1 VFSHGFKFPISNLET
16 FPILL
21 SRVNDVVSEYP
32 MKASFRSN
40 REEELEKET
49 NVCDRSERAMQRT
62 TAVKRVVAFREDEKK
77 KCIIRFSFSEG
88 KKNRR
93 K

>member
-1 VFSHGFKFPISNLET
+1 VFSHGFKFPISYLET

-21 SRVNDVVSEYP
+21 SVNDVSEYP

-77 KCIIRFSFSEG
+77 KCIRFSFSEEE
-88 KKNRR
+88 KNRR

>member
-1 VFSHGFKFPISNLET
+1 VFSHGFKFPISYLET

-21 SRVNDVVSEYP
+21 SVNDVSEYP

-49 NVCDRSERAMQRT
+49 NVCDASERAMQRT

-77 KCIIRFSFSEG
+77 KCIIRFSFSEEE
-88 KKNRR
+88 KNRR

>member
-1 VFSHGFKFPISNLET
+1 VFSHGFKFPISYLET

-21 SRVNDVVSEYP
+21 SVNDVSEYP

-77 KCIIRFSFSEG
+77 KCIIRFSFSEEE
-88 KKNRR
+88 KNRR